1 MATRARLSQDRSRLR
16 REELLDAAIELF
28 AEGGARG
35 ITHRAVASRAGLPP
49 ATTTYYFTSIDELI
63 EEALSRHIGIWLQDL
78 HRLTSTPIDA
88 EVSLDDANGL
98 ISAVFAVRS
107 TDIVALQLS
116 IYLAAARNRH
126 LRPKAAQ
133 ALDAFEV
140 LTAKMLH
147 QVGVADAD
155 LLARSIVS
163 VILGSAFGRLSGR
176 STNDEEADMLY
187 RSIRGLVTAAL
198 LTEDET
204 AATLRRLKRKA
215 HTPAP

>member
-1 MATRARLSQDRSRLR
+1 MATRARLSQNRSRLR

-35 ITHRAVASRAGLPP
+35 ITHRAVASKAGLPP

-63 EEALSRHIGIWLQDL
+63 EEALSRHIEIWIQDL

-88 EVSLDDANGL
+88 DVSLDDANGL

-116 IYLAAARNRH
+116 IYLAAARNPH

-155 LLARSIVS
+155 SLARSIVS

-176 STNDEEADMLY
+176 STNDEEADLLY

-204 AATLRRLKRKA
+204 SAKVRQLKRKVP
-215 HTPAP
+215 TPAS

>member
-28 AEGGARG
+28 AEGGSRG

-63 EEALSRHIGIWLQDL
+63 EEALSRHMEIWLQDL

-88 EVSLDDANGL
+88 EVSLDDASGL

-107 TDIVALQLS
+107 TDIVALHLS
-116 IYLAAARNRH
+116 IYLAAARNPQ

-155 LLARSIVS
+155 SLARSIVS

-176 STNDEEADMLY
+176 GTNDEEADMLY

-198 LTEDET
+198 LAEDET
-204 AATLRRLKRKA
+204 AATLRRLKRKVP
-215 HTPAP
+215 TPVS

>member
-28 AEGGARG
+28 AEGGTRG

-63 EEALSRHIGIWLQDL
+63 EEALSRHIEIWLQDL

-88 EVSLDDANGL
+88 EVSLDDASGL

-116 IYLAAARNRH
+116 IYLAAARSPH

-140 LTAKMLH
+140 FTAKMLH

-155 LLARSIVS
+155 SLARSIVS

-176 STNDEEADMLY
+176 NTNDEEADMLY

-204 AATLRRLKRKA
+204 TASLRRLKRKVP
-215 HTPAP
+215 TPTS